1 MEAVFS
7 SLSTS
12 SMRWS
17 PTGQAPRPLLATQGS
32 SRPRCVASL
41 SSLRLSS
48 SASPIASHPQI
59 LFDHVNEEALGELA
73 TWEVSKVFR
82 LSNGSGPTLVAR
94 RRGSPG
100 AVRPEQ
106 ASVRGTRLQ
115 DSLLRGVSHGGS
127 QEEGEAAHGRGGR
140 GSVEGD
146 PIEEPGSGQ
155 RAHGGFHLHAAE
167 MVERR
172 GQHPT
177 LIAARHDSAFLKNF
191 VAERN
196 AILAKTH
203 PDRTAAKELY
213 LRLLYGGS
221 IENWVKAHETTTF
234 PMMDYALEFQ
244 RTVRALVAEDCSKNR
259 DVLKRLRDE
268 TARPRELL
276 CYVLNTAQ
284 ERELIDRVVNV
295 VHRLDGDVLAY
306 EHDGLFLEFEGDLGL
321 LRNEI
326 KSALGEFAFTLKP
339 QLSVQSALEA
349 AEAVICK
356 NAGPHTL
363 ELWNARDIRWREHH
377 AYVMK
382 AFTSPP
388 THHGIFAQ
396 VVMRT
401 PAVHVSMPYRVHEI
415 FKILSDTG
423 HKCWCDPAKKIW
435 VMTGDSATDVLKWIV
450 QVVCQRDL
458 SDYKTACWRMAESA
472 VEIES
477 QWKFSNQSFVK
488 AVADALTGELD
499 DESTRHL
506 LNFEGMVLNSK
517 TLEWTPVRPTMRIT
531 RSTGWS
537 HSWPAWWETPVME
550 KFEAA
555 LEKVRRQQNSFWKSV
570 DGYDL
575 GPDIHSKL
583 DELCN
588 LIPELGVLHAWTQDD
603 WASTIYELML
613 LAKGT
618 FGLKQAAALWTRGVG
633 RNGKDTLCNLMGS
646 ILGSY
651 AVTIDASTFSKIR
664 DPNAPS
670 PVYALCRARRFV
682 SIREVDGSETMR
694 LQVYK
699 KFTDPI
705 SELSGRDL
713 YEKIVGTSRSSW
725 RFSPPTS
732 PHRSCPTTP
741 CDRGP
746 PSWSTSWCSR
756 TTR

>member
-1 MEAVFS
+1 MEGEIVEAMEGEIAEAMEGEIAEAVEGEAVEAVGDAIGEAEEERRRLEREAHDEAAR
-7 SLSTS
+7 SLVLQ
-12 SMRWS
+12 
-17 PTGQAPRPLLATQGS
+17 GVAEAPVQLGDHLMED
-32 SRPRCVASL
+32 VDKEEN
-41 SSLRLSS
+41 
-48 SASPIASHPQI
+48 HPQI

-73 TWEVSKVFR
+73 TREVSKVFR
-82 LSNGSGPTLVAR
+82 LSNGSGPTLLRAAGDLLVQCGRNRLPCGARAYKTVYFEESLMVALKKKGRRHTGGADGDQLKAIRLKNPGVASGHMAASTFMLPRWLRDVAR
-94 RRGSPG
+94 AG
-100 AVRPEQ
+100 
-106 ASVRGTRLQ
+106 
-115 DSLLRGVSHGGS
+115 LRNHYTFDL
-127 QEEGEAAHGRGGR
+127 ENC
-140 GSVEGD
+140 
-146 PIEEPGSGQ
+146 
-155 RAHGGFHLHAAE
+155 
-167 MVERR
+167 
-172 GQHPT
+172 HPT

-221 IENWVKAHETTTF
+221 IENWVKAHEMTTF

-423 HKCWCDPAKKIW
+423 HKCWYDPAKKIW

-458 SDYKTACWRMAESA
+458 SDYKTAWRTAESA

-488 AVADALTGELD
+488 AVADACRTHLCVHSSDWELD

-555 LEKVRRQQNSFWKSV
+555 LEEVRRQQNSFWKSV

-575 GPDIHSKL
+575 GADIHSKL

-670 PVYALCRARRFV
+670 PVYAPRQKVCEHPGGG
-682 SIREVDGSETMR
+682 RE
-694 LQVYK
+694 
-699 KFTDPI
+699 
-705 SELSGRDL
+705 
-713 YEKIVGTSRSSW
+713 
-725 RFSPPTS
+725 
-732 PHRSCPTTP
+732 
-741 CDRGP
+741 
-746 PSWSTSWCSR
+746 
-756 TTR
+756 